1 MMMYQSEHPHHTR
14 GHGGLQIADYVVQD
28 LDPRERQIL
37 IQRLA
42 ADDPK
47 TLDALGAEFGITR
60 ERIRQIEKGIR
71 LKIRDYSWLGLCMES
86 VGRNEWLMHI
96 EQLESLLPAWFT
108 PAEISTAP
116 EPHMPSPFQ
125 LLRAAGALQVTDGV
139 WVTCQ
144 IEEGP
149 DGDPSIPDD
158 LGEDIASGL
167 VMQRDAEERLGD
179 LGLDPAYLPQWF
191 DDHGFYVRHGR
202 VRPSNEKLEE
212 FLVAE
217 LRELGY
223 PASKD
228 RIAKWV
234 DGYWSAKSAFNLVQN
249 DARFTR
255 VDNDLYALAE
265 WGLRGYTSIR
275 DSIADLIAEQG
286 PIPLDR
292 VVETLTS
299 WYDVKPGSVRQYAS
313 AAPFSV
319 RDGVVAFAGHSTA
332 FARGVPPTIDD
343 LTQARQRRH
352 WFRTPDGYSFRIHIN
367 DDHLRGSGWPT
378 SLMAAVVAGV
388 ADGDEWQMDFTECP
402 GRGKVT
408 RRFGQQAAFGSIRP
422 GLLALDAQLGDI
434 AFIDFVGEPGEVT
447 AVDLRVIPAG
457 AMPSD
462 PFDLALTLVG
472 ADLHSVDP
480 QRAVEQALEV
490 ESADFAGELVTIAK
504 ARNDQALADALSRW
518 AQM

>member
-1 MMMYQSEHPHHTR
+1 MVTFQSEHPHHTR
-14 GHGGLQIADYVVQD
+14 GHVGLEIADYVVQD

-47 TLDALGAEFGITR
+47 TLDALGVEFGITR

-86 VGRNEWLMHI
+86 VGRNAWLMHI
-96 EQLESLLPAWFT
+96 EQFESLLPAWFT

-116 EPHMPSPFQ
+116 EPHMPTLFQ
-125 LLRAAGALQVTDGV
+125 LLRAADVVQVTRGV

-144 IEEGP
+144 IEDGP

-158 LGEDIASGL
+158 LGDDIVSGL
-167 VMQRDAEERLGD
+167 VTQRDAEERLND
-179 LGLDPAYLPQWF
+179 LGLDPHYLPQWF

-228 RIAKWV
+228 RITTWV
-234 DGYWSAKSAFNLVQN
+234 EGRWSVKSAFNLVQN
-249 DARFTR
+249 DPLFTR

-265 WGLRGYTSIR
+265 WGLRGYASIR

-292 VVETLTS
+292 VVETITA
-299 WYDVKPGSVRQYAS
+299 WYDVKPGSVRQYAG
-313 AAPFSV
+313 AAPFRV
-319 RDGVVAFAGHSTA
+319 RDGVVSFAGQSTA
-332 FARGVPPTIDD
+332 LARGVPPTMDD

-388 ADGDEWQMDFTECP
+388 ADGEEWSMDFTDCP
-402 GRGKVT
+402 GRCKVT
-408 RRFGQQAAFGSIRP
+408 RRFGHQASFGSIRP

-434 AFIDFVGEPGEVT
+434 AFIDFVGEPGDVT
-447 AVDLRVIPAG
+447 AASLRVIPSG

-472 ADLHSVDP
+472 ADLDSVDP
-480 QRAVEQALEV
+480 QRVIEQALEV
-490 ESADFAGELVTIAK
+490 ESASHAGELVTVAK
-504 ARNDQALADALSRW
+504 SRQDKTLVDALSRW